1 MKHTENWREF
11 ILSAVILALMFT
23 IVHLSF
29 VIDNKKSEIERLQ
42 RRVWE
47 YQEKNKAPT
56 RLGYHDDFRLLYKRF
71 IEDDHR

>member
-11 ILSAVILALMFT
+11 ILSAVILILMFT

-29 VIDNKKSEIERLQ
+29 VIDNKTSEIERLQ

-56 RLGYHDDFRLLYKRF
+56 RMGYHDDFRLLYKRF

>member
-11 ILSAVILALMFT
+11 ILSAVILILMFT
-23 IVHLSF
+23 IVHLSL
-29 VIDNKKSEIERLQ
+29 VIDNKTSEIERLQ

-47 YQEKNKAPT
+47 YQEKNKVPT
-56 RLGYHDDFRLLYKRF
+56 RMGYHDDFRLLYKRF

>member
-1 MKHTENWREF
+1 MKHTKNWREF
-11 ILSAVILALMFT
+11 ILSAVILILMFT

-29 VIDNKKSEIERLQ
+29 VIDNKTSEIERLQ

-47 YQEKNKAPT
+47 YQEKNKVPT
-56 RLGYHDDFRLLYKRF
+56 RMGCHDDFRLLYKRF